1 MSLPTKVIPVSF
13 AWMMLVAPSFESFFI
28 SHLTAN
34 SEELRFSVHSILTEF
49 RNPMMASAIRI
60 QRIMLMIIVEYF
72 LEIKRVDST
81 PVKSSLESDSPNP

>member
-49 RNPMMASAIRI
+49 RNPIMATAMSI
-60 QRIMLMIIVEYF
+60 QRIVLVDIIICF
-72 LEIKRVDST
+72 
-81 PVKSSLESDSPNP
+81 